1 METLFKIYSFVAC
14 LLKQSKGETI
24 QMKTSKI
31 CQISQEST
39 CIVCDMIYS
48 GISMHRQNQR
58 RPWSIV
64 MQYFTDVIMPIKG
77 YSFKSCI
84 FHILLWV

>member
-1 METLFKIYSFVAC
+1 METLFKISSFVAC

-39 CIVCDMIYS
+39 CIVCDMIY
-48 GISMHRQNQR
+48 
-58 RPWSIV
+58 
-64 MQYFTDVIMPIKG
+64 
-77 YSFKSCI
+77 
-84 FHILLWV
+84 